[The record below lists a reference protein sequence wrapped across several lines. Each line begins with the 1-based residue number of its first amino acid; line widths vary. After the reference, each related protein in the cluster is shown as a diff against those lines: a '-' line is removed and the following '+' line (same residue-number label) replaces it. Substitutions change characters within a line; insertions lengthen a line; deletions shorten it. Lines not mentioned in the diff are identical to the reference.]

1 MDLKKLERESGL
13 TFHPEAEL
21 ETFASRT
28 AAIFTQV
35 LLERITSIKKFIKE
49 RAGGLGL
56 AGKETSSE
64 ATASDWH

>member
-13 TFHPEAEL
+13 TFHPEL